1 MDCGIILRDSTLRR
15 KDMSREITISNRLKS
30 LLIKATKV
38 AVLTGAGISAE
49 SGVPTFRGEEGLWKK
64 FKPEELATFDAFM
77 ANPQL
82 VWEWYEYRRKI
93 IEEIKP
99 NPGHVALVD
108 FQNHFDKFDLITQNV
123 DGLHHQAGSVNVI
136 ELHGNIR
143 KNKCIRC
150 GKKHESLEGTTEG
163 TPPRC
168 PCGGNIRPDVVWFGE
183 MLPQDA
189 INYAFAVSQQCDLFF
204 CVGTSAVVH
213 PAASLPLMAKRAG
226 AYVVEVNISPTEISH
241 LVDESLMGKSGEI
254 LPSLVKF
261 FK

>member
-1 MDCGIILRDSTLRR
+1 MNQEISVSEKLR
-15 KDMSREITISNRLKS
+15 S
-30 LLIKATKV
+30 LLSKKTKV
-38 AVLTGAGISAE
+38 VVLTGAGISAE

-64 FKPEELATFDAFM
+64 FRPEELATFDAFM

-93 IEEIKP
+93 IEDIKP
-99 NPGHVALVD
+99 NPGHLALVD

-123 DGLHHQAGSVNVI
+123 DGLHHQAGAENVI

-143 KNKCIRC
+143 RNKCIQC
-150 GKKHESLEGTTEG
+150 AKIYESLEGTIQG
-163 TPPRC
+163 TPPKC

-189 INYAFAVSQQCDLFF
+189 INYAFAVSQECDLFF
-204 CVGTSAVVH
+204 SVGTSAVVH
-213 PAASLPLMAKRAG
+213 PAASLPLIAKRSG
-226 AYVVEVNISPTEISH
+226 AYVVEVNISSTEITH
-241 LVDESLMGKSGEI
+241 MVDESLFGKSGEI

-261 FK
+261 FE